1 MSTPLALPL
10 AVDACREL
18 IVWMVN
24 ELYQFPRSQRYTLGT
39 RIETLLLEVL
49 ERLLL
54 STCARPSEQARHLEP
69 ANAKLDLLRH
79 LWRVAL
85 EVKAVAPK
93 THSHAAERL
102 LDIAKQVGGWRRAR
116 GAP

>member
-1 MSTPLALPL
+1 MTAPLELPQ
-10 AVDACREL
+10 AVGACHEL

-24 ELYQFPRSQRYTLGT
+24 KLDQFPRARRYTLGA

-49 ERLLL
+49 ERLLMA
-54 STCARPSEQARHLEP
+54 TYARPSEQARHLEA

-85 EVKAVAPK
+85 ELKAVAPK
-93 THSHAAERL
+93 AHRYAAERM
-102 LDIAKQVGGWRRAR
+102 LDLGQQIGGWRRAR
-116 GAP
+116 QTS